1 MNKKPSVL
9 IVDDAPFIR
18 MLLTQLLEDE
28 NYEVDTAEN
37 GELAEESVKNKK
49 YDIVCMD
56 LRMPGISGIET
67 IEKIRQIDKGVP
79 IAIITGYGDDIIFN
93 EAKEK
98 YNVFAMLDKPFDE
111 DKLLEIIKD
120 GINLSQSYA

>member
-1 MNKKPSVL
+1 MDKKPSIL

-49 YDIVCMD
+49 YDIICMD
-56 LRMPGISGIET
+56 LRMPGISGVET
-67 IEKIRQIDKGVP
+67 IEKIRQIDKDVP
-79 IAIITGYGDDIIFN
+79 IAIITGYGDDVIFQ
-93 EAKEK
+93 ETRERFQ
-98 YNVFAMLDKPFDE
+98 VFAMLDKPFDE
-111 DKLLEIIKD
+111 DKLLDIIKD
-120 GINLSQSYA
+120 GIKLSQT

>member
-1 MNKKPSVL
+1 MEKRSSVL

-28 NYEVDTAEN
+28 GYEVETAES

-49 YDIVCMD
+49 YDIICMD
-56 LRMPGISGIET
+56 LRMPGISGMET
-67 IEKIRQIDKGVP
+67 IENIRKVDKDVP
-79 IAIITGYGDDIIFN
+79 IAIITGYGDDVVYK

-98 YNVFAMLDKPFDE
+98 FNVFSMLDKPFDE
-111 DKLLEIIKD
+111 DKLLEVIKE
-120 GINLSQSYA
+120 GLASKQS

>member
-1 MNKKPSVL
+1 MDKKPSIL

-49 YDIVCMD
+49 YDIICMD
-56 LRMPGISGIET
+56 LRMPGISGVET
-67 IEKIRQIDKGVP
+67 IEKIRQIDKSVP
-79 IAIITGYGDDIIFN
+79 IAIITGYGDDIIFQ
-93 EAKEK
+93 ETRERFQ
-98 YNVFAMLDKPFDE
+98 VFAMLDKPFDE
-111 DKLLEIIKD
+111 DKLLDIIKD
-120 GINLSQSYA
+120 GIKLSQT